1 MKLTKLKGIIP
12 DSVLDELPSAIL
24 LADLVK
30 PLRLAHFLSQTAH
43 ESSNFTKVVENL
55 NYTTPERLCAIFPS
69 KFKKVADAKLY
80 VRNPEKLANY
90 VYANKLG
97 NGSPQSGDGYKYRG
111 RGYIQLTGAVN
122 YLLCGQKIGVNLLLE
137 PDLVATKYPLTSAAW
152 FWRRNDLN
160 KYADLNNCEK
170 VTKIVNGGLNGY
182 EDRLHKFISF
192 NEILS

>member
-1 MKLTKLKGIIP
+1 MNLAKLKGIIP
-12 DSVLDELPSAIL
+12 DSVLNELPLAISM
-24 LADLVK
+24 ADLNT

-43 ESSNFTKVVENL
+43 ESSNFTTVVENL
-55 NYTTPERLCAIFPS
+55 NYTTPQRIIAVFPN
-69 KFKKVADAKLY
+69 KFKKVEDAKLY
-80 VRNPEKLANY
+80 VRNPEKLANL

-97 NGSPQSGDGYKYRG
+97 NGKPESGDGYKYRG
-111 RGYIQLTGAVN
+111 RGFIQLTGAVN
-122 YLLCGQKIGVNLLLE
+122 YLLFGQKIGVNLLLN
-137 PDLVATKYPLTSAAW
+137 PDLVSTKYPLTSAAW

-182 EDRLHKFISF
+182 EDRLTKFISF